1 MPHKDHDSRPQDD
14 AASRNEALDALRRRI
29 DAYDDAI
36 LAAIEQRVG
45 AAREIAEL
53 KRSDRD
59 SRLRMRPAREAAVV
73 ERMVGKAENSPER
86 LVRQV
91 WQEIMA
97 SCLNLQI
104 HTELILFADSRPALV
119 TDAMRRRFGCA
130 GRMTVVASP
139 EEAMEAARSCEA
151 VAVLELDE
159 GGAWTLLKDDPVLA
173 MFDCLRDPEGKP
185 IAVAA
190 ARIAAEDLKA
200 CPDLRVVPTGTGDG
214 ELLASTGEVDLILA
228 AAKESGR

>member
-1 MPHKDHDSRPQDD
+1 MPQNDHDPRPQDD

-29 DAYDDAI
+29 DAHDDAI
-36 LAAIEQRVG
+36 LAAIEERVG

-73 ERMVGKAENSPER
+73 ERMVGKAEQAPER

-104 HTELILFADSRPALV
+104 HTELVLHAERQPAAM

-130 GRMTVVASP
+130 GRMFVAASAA
-139 EEAMEAARSCEA
+139 EALEAARSREA
-151 VAVLELDE
+151 VAVIELNE
-159 GGAWTLLKDDPVLA
+159 GNGWALLKDDPLLSI
-173 MFDCLRDPEGKP
+173 FDCLRDADGH
-185 IAVAA
+185 IIGVAA

-200 CPDLRVVPTGTGDG
+200 CPDVQIVASGGAKG
-214 ELLASTGEVDLILA
+214 ELLASDGRLDLVLG
-228 AAKESGR
+228 SGRESVR

>member
-1 MPHKDHDSRPQDD
+1 MPQNDDDPRPQDD

-29 DAYDDAI
+29 DAHDDAI
-36 LAAIEQRVG
+36 LAAIEQRVDT
-45 AAREIAEL
+45 ARAIAEI
-53 KRSDRD
+53 KRGDHD

-73 ERMVGKAENSPER
+73 ERMVAKAEHAPEP

-104 HTELILFADSRPALV
+104 HTELILHAETRPAAV

-130 GRMTVVASP
+130 GRMTVVESP
-139 EEAMEAARSCEA
+139 HEALDAARNCEA

-159 GGAWTLLKDDPVLA
+159 AGGWTLLRDDPLLVP
-173 MFDCLRDPEGKP
+173 FDCLRDPEGKP

-190 ARIAAEDLKA
+190 ARIAAEDLEA
-200 CPDLRVVPTGTGDG
+200 CPRLRIVPTGSEDG
-214 ELLASTGEVDLILA
+214 ELLASTGETDLILA
-228 AAKESGR
+228 AEKEAAR